1 MRTTY
6 AHIVSQIALCPP
18 TSQRLI
24 LTRRMKTTARR
35 YCCVNSLERE
45 TAPLVLMGEMGT
57 QKKKLGVKGKQR
69 ERVATTKNQV

>member
-1 MRTTY
+1 
-6 AHIVSQIALCPP
+6 
-18 TSQRLI
+18 
-24 LTRRMKTTARR
+24 MKTTAQR